1 MTLRSVKQLEEEI
14 AALEGGL
21 QPEPEPEQEEETAQ
35 AEAPEATKPEP
46 ETSDEDKSWAKRYA
60 DLRRLQQQ
68 QAQRLKELEAQK
80 STPATLTREQV
91 EAWVKDNPK
100 AAEIVK
106 ALAKEVIPTDDI
118 EEVRT
123 EIERTKAMNKIFKSH
138 PDFDEITG
146 SDTFHDWADKQPA
159 NVQNLIFSEN
169 AEDVIWA
176 LDLFKKKEIQTNP
189 KKDAAAIVKTKSAG
203 SEPSK
208 KSSPVYT
215 ESMVQKMSLV
225 EYEQH
230 EAEILKAQKSGNFVY
245 DLSAGAR

>member
-1 MTLRSVKQLEEEI
+1 MTLRSVKQLEDEI

-21 QPEPEPEQEEETAQ
+21 QAEPEVEQEEETVQ
-35 AEAPEATKPEP
+35 TEAPEATKPEP

-68 QAQRLKELEAQK
+68 QAQRLKEFEAQK

-189 KKDAAAIVKTKSAG
+189 KKDAAALVKTKSAG

-215 ESMVQKMSLV
+215 ESMVQKMSLA

-230 EAEILKAQKSGNFVY
+230 ETEILKAQKSGNFVY

>member
-1 MTLRSVKQLEEEI
+1 MTLRSVKQLEDEI

-21 QPEPEPEQEEETAQ
+21 QAEPEVEQEEETVQ
-35 AEAPEATKPEP
+35 TEAPEATKPEP

-80 STPATLTREQV
+80 STPAALTREQV

-106 ALAKEVIPTDDI
+106 ALAKEVVPTDDI

-123 EIERTKAMNKIFKSH
+123 EIERTKAMNKILKSH

-189 KKDAAAIVKTKSAG
+189 KKDAASLVKTKSAG

-215 ESMVQKMSLV
+215 ESMVQKMSLA

-230 EAEILKAQKSGNFVY
+230 ETEILKAQKSGNFVY